1 MEKLE
6 VLKEP
11 GGAEIKIHIILLEEK
26 VNEIID
32 LLKLPE
38 KTEKQPFFAKA
49 KKF

>member
-11 GGAEIKIHIILLEEK
+11 GGAEIKIHIISLEER

-32 LLKLPE
+32 LLELTE
-38 KTEKQPFFAKA
+38 KTVKQTFIAKA

>member
-11 GGAEIKIHIILLEEK
+11 GGAEIKIHIISLEEK

-32 LLKLPE
+32 LLEFTE
-38 KTEKQPFFAKA
+38 KTEKRPFFAK
-49 KKF
+49 KK